1 MKNLFRF
8 TILIFLLLSLSV
20 CGGGAADS
28 EEAKVIEAYETA
40 WNAQDIDGVMAFY
53 AEDAVEKNGLG
64 TFTGQSPIRDVLNQA
79 MKTFT
84 MDCKNYKLNGTTLTY
99 DCVLTSYSTGS
110 NVVTETYEAVIENG
124 KIKSNI
130 LTGTK

>member
-1 MKNLFRF
+1 
-8 TILIFLLLSLSV
+8 LSLSA

-28 EEAKVIEAYETA
+28 EEAKVIEAYEAA
-40 WNAQDIDGVMAFY
+40 WNAQDIDGVMALY

-64 TFTGQSPIRDVLNQA
+64 TITGQSQIRGVLDQA
-79 MKTFT
+79 MKTFSL
-84 MDCKNYKLNGTTLTY
+84 DCGNYKLSGNTLTY
-99 DCVLTSYSTGS
+99 DCELKNNNGS
-110 NVVTETYEAVIENG
+110 SGGTETYEAVIENG